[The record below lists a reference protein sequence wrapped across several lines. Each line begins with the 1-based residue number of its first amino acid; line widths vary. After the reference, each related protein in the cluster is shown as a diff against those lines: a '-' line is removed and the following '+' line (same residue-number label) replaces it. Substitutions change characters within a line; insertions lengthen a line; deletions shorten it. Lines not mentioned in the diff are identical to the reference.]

1 MFQVTNQMDL
11 AEQSL
16 HALNKYRQN
25 KETIIQEEAEKR
37 AMPKVNY
44 AKFVFEEYDDDSFEM
59 KIKMDAAY
67 YDILLGKLEES
78 QQEPVQTI
86 LAQMLSTVKGIYETI
101 NVKPKIYGLQRL
113 NGLNESKNNITQSA
127 SRIISDFITR
137 NYYRLT
143 QEERE
148 NRYMSRVK
156 FTSKDLILKEGI
168 DPQEAVSFA
177 LRSAVIEELLEHI
190 NFPMTVKN
198 EIETSLTSTDYAQMF
213 DPQVLSDQWDK
224 YQEQALNF
232 SKIVSAIL

>member
-1 MFQVTNQMDL
+1 MFQVTNQFDL

-16 HALNKYRQN
+16 NALNKLRQN
-25 KETIIQEEAEKR
+25 KESLLQEQEEKR
-37 AMPKVNY
+37 RLPKVNY
-44 AKFVFEEYDDDSFEM
+44 AKFVFEEYDDDSFET
-59 KIKMDAAY
+59 KVKMDTAY
-67 YDILLGKLEES
+67 YDILLSKLGEP
-78 QQEPVQTI
+78 QQEAVETI
-86 LAQMLSTVKGIYETI
+86 LATMLSTVKTIYETI

-113 NGLNESKNNITQSA
+113 NGLNESQTNIAQSA

-137 NYYRLT
+137 NYYRLN

-148 NRYMSRVK
+148 NKYMGRVK
-156 FTSKDLILKEGI
+156 DTSKSLILNEGV
-168 DPQEAVSFA
+168 DPKEAVSFA

>member
-1 MFQVTNQMDL
+1 MFQATNQFEL

-16 HALNKYRQN
+16 AALNKLQQN
-25 KETIIQEEAEKR
+25 KQALLQEQEEKR
-37 AMPKVNY
+37 RLPKVNY
-44 AKFVFEEYDDDSFEM
+44 AKFVFEEYDDDSFET
-59 KIKMDAAY
+59 KVKMDASY
-67 YDILLGKLEES
+67 YDILLSKLGEP
-78 QQEPVQTI
+78 QQEAVQTI
-86 LAQMLSTVKGIYETI
+86 LGSMLATVKGIYETI

-113 NGLNESKNNITQSA
+113 NGLNESKNNISQSA

-137 NYYRLT
+137 NYYKLT

-148 NRYMSRVK
+148 NKYMGRVK
-156 FTSKDLILKEGI
+156 HTSKDLILTEGI
-168 DPQEAVSFA
+168 DPAEAVSFA

-198 EIETSLTSTDYAQMF
+198 EIETSLTSTEYAQMF
-213 DPQVLSDQWDK
+213 DPQVLNDQWDK